1 MLLYRPCSAIDVDD
15 LWADRLRVGLLN
27 DHFFGILVFDLDQA
41 IWHRS
46 VSRRTAAHCNDSA
59 AILVRNDQ
67 VVEVI
72 GLVQEVGQLCASL
85 ITVKVGVRDVEVVQ
99 GIHATSGGD
108 SGQEVLCL
116 IAIERVIVDQNL

>member
-1 MLLYRPCSAIDVDD
+1 M
-15 LWADRLRVGLLN
+15 LN
-27 DHFFGILVFDLDQA
+27 DNFFGILVFDLNQTV
-41 IWHRS
+41 WHRS
-46 VSRRTAAHCNDSA
+46 VSRGTAAHSDDSA
-59 AILVRNDQ
+59 AILVGDDQ
-67 VVEVI
+67 VVEIVC
-72 GLVQEVGQLCASL
+72 LVQEVGQLCASL